1 MDSLNTINNKDYDIN
16 NNINNININNIIKVE
31 NLKKSFGEIKAVDG
45 VSFNVKEGEIFGLLE
60 PNGAGK
66 STIIKILVTILRK
79 DSGIATINNFD
90 VEKEQNNVRK
100 SVGIIFQDPSL
111 DERLTAW
118 ENLYFHSKFY
128 HVPPKE
134 IKDRINKSLN
144 LIGLLER
151 KKDIVLNFS
160 GGMKRRLEIARSII
174 HTPKVLFLD
183 EPTIGL
189 DPQTRNYIWDYLV
202 NLRNT
207 QKLTMLLTTHYMDE
221 AEICDRIAIIDHGKI
236 IALDT
241 PDNLK
246 RSIENDIITLTTD
259 NNSEMLKIIK
269 EKFNIDPILN
279 NGILQIP
286 AKDGKTFLP
295 KLFKVAGVMIS
306 SADIKRPSLED
317 VFIKLTGRKIREEE
331 ASSRDKLRESVKRR
345 NRH

>member
-1 MDSLNTINNKDYDIN
+1 L
-16 NNINNININNIIKVE
+16 NIINVE
-31 NLKKSFGEIKAVDG
+31 NLKKSFGEIKAVD
-45 VSFNVKEGEIFGLLE
+45 NVTFDVNEGEIFGLLG

-66 STIIKILVTILRK
+66 STIIKILVTILKK
-79 DSGIATINNFD
+79 DGGIATINNYD
-90 VEKEQNNVRK
+90 VEREQNNVRR

-128 HVPPKE
+128 HVPSRE
-134 IKDRINKSLN
+134 IEGRIINSLN
-144 LIGLLER
+144 MVGLLER
-151 KKDIVLNFS
+151 KKDLVINFS

-189 DPQTRNYIWDYLV
+189 DPQTRNYMWQYLV
-202 NLRNT
+202 DLRDR
-207 QKLTMLLTTHYMDE
+207 KRLTMFLTTHYMEE
-221 AEICDRIAIIDHGKI
+221 AEICDRIAIIDRGRI

-246 RSIENDIITLTTD
+246 RSIENDIITLVTD
-259 NNSEMLKIIK
+259 NNLEFSEIIK
-269 EKFNIDPILN
+269 EKFKIEPMIN
-279 NGILQIP
+279 NGILEIP
-286 AKDGKTFLP
+286 VNDGKTFLP
-295 KLFKVAGVMIS
+295 KLFKIAGQMIL

-331 ASSRDKLRESVKRR
+331 ASTKDKLRDSVKRR
-345 NRH
+345 SRH